1 MPLETVEQSGKRVSS
16 ALLTIEQIALMKI
29 ENAKIRW
36 LESGLPYSTKFQD
49 IYYSQEDAMAE
60 SLHVFLDANKLRQRW
75 EHGDEAETFTIGE
88 LGFGSGL
95 NFLQTMKLWQ
105 EMEKRPAR
113 LHYIAFEKH
122 PLTSEHLQRIH
133 QYWTSLSSQSA
144 ELLEQYTDHS
154 EGCHRILLNNGISL
168 DLYYGDALEQ
178 LSRRKTALCPPIQC
192 WFLDGFSPA
201 NNSEL
206 WEQDLMQMLANCSEE
221 NTTLSSYSVAG
232 KVRSAL
238 KNAGFEVSKREGFG
252 KKRHC
257 LFATMPA
264 QAEIKKETAQDV
276 KTPWLILEK
285 PQFRE
290 KSAVVI
296 GAGLAGCSTAYSL
309 AQRGWKVSV
318 IDAASAAASAASGNS
333 QLALRC
339 RLFNSPSPEAE
350 FFLHAYLF
358 AVRQFAQMQRDEG
371 IAWKACGVL
380 QLLNAMN
387 KKIPLR
393 LENLQQLYAEQLLQG
408 LSKSEASRAAGIDLS
423 DEAWFFPSGGA
434 IEPVSLCESYLAH
447 SNIRRIFNTRIT
459 KLHRTGEKWQ
469 LYAEQQQLLES
480 ELVVIAN
487 SQNAKQLTQC
497 ADLPLQSLRGQV
509 TEISSNEN
517 SKKLKCVVSGTRT
530 VFPSHEDRHLLSAS
544 YSNSDALEALP
555 SDSQEN
561 IAAAKK
567 IFSEAEAFNTDPVLE
582 RVALRCNSP
591 DRLPLVGPAPDLET
605 MRTNYAELSR
615 NAKAK
620 FNSAGEYHSGLYLN
634 LAHGS
639 NGLASCPLSA
649 EFLASLI
656 NRENLPLNSDMVD
669 KLNPTRFLIKD
680 LKKQRY

>member
-60 SLHVFLDANKLRQRW
+60 SPHVFLDANKLRQRW

-358 AVRQFAQMQRDEG
+358 AVRQFAQMQRDGG

-387 KKIPLR
+387 KKSPLR

-459 KLHRTGEKWQ
+459 ELHRTGEKWQ
-469 LYAEQQQLLES
+469 LYAEQKQLLES

-509 TEISSNEN
+509 TEIRSNEN
-517 SKKLKCVVSGTRT
+517 SKKLKCVVSGART
-530 VFPSHEDRHLLSAS
+530 IFPARAERHLLSAS
-544 YSNSDALEALP
+544 YSNNEDLQALV

-561 IAAAKK
+561 IATANNT
-567 IFSEAEAFNTDPVLE
+567 FSETEVLSKDAVLE

-591 DRLPLVGPAPDLET
+591 DRLPLVGPALDLEK
-605 MRTNYAELSR
+605 MRINYAELSR